1 MANERL
7 FELVYLLQSRGSMT
21 AQELAERFEVST
33 RTIRR
38 DVDALSGAGIPIVTQ
53 RGAGGGISL
62 LPGFVLDRST
72 LTQNERSE
80 MLAGLRSMASLGGS
94 EAGSALTKLGGL
106 YPEAQPSW
114 LEADFSPWGS
124 GPTQKRVFDTL
135 KTAILQRRQ
144 VRFTYYGA
152 SGPPTQ
158 RTVDPVRMVYKASAW
173 YVQAFCRLRGE
184 MRTFK
189 VCRITAAALLADT
202 FALDNAHLPPP
213 VEVQDCPSMVH
224 LELLFSPEA
233 AHRVY
238 DLFDPEMVT
247 ARADGRLFV
256 TASYPNDG
264 WVRGMLLG
272 FGEDVVVLSPPS
284 FQRELAA
291 VAKKILQNYSFSE

>member
-7 FELVYLLQSRGSMT
+7 FELVYLLQSRGTMT
-21 AQELAERFEVST
+21 AQELAERFEVSP

-72 LTQNERSE
+72 LTQRERSE
-80 MLAGLRSMASLGGS
+80 VLAGLRSMASLGG
-94 EAGSALTKLGGL
+94 EDAGSALTKLGGL
-106 YPEAQPSW
+106 YPEAEPGW

-124 GPTQKRVFDTL
+124 GPAQKKIFDTL
-135 KTAILQRRQ
+135 KAAILQRRQ

-152 SGPPTQ
+152 AGRQTR
-158 RTVDPVRMVYKASAW
+158 RTADPVRLVYKASAW

-189 VCRITAAALLADT
+189 VCRMMDVTLLDAT
-202 FALDNAHLPPP
+202 FALDEAHLPPP
-213 VEVQDCPSMVH
+213 VEVQTCADMVR
-224 LELLFSPEA
+224 LELLFASGA

-238 DLFDPEMVT
+238 DLFDPEEVT

-256 TASYPNDG
+256 TVSYPNDG
-264 WVRGMLLG
+264 WVRGMLLS
-272 FGEDVVVLSPPS
+272 FGEDVVVLSPPAL
-284 FQRELAA
+284 QRELAA
-291 VAKKILQNYSFSE
+291 AARGILKNYSFSE

>member
-21 AQELAERFEVST
+21 AQELAERFEVSP

-80 MLAGLRSMASLGGS
+80 VLAGLRSMASLGGT

-106 YPEAQPSW
+106 YPEAQPGW

-124 GPTQKRVFDTL
+124 GPAQKKVFDTL

-144 VRFTYYGA
+144 VCFTYHAAAGQQ
-152 SGPPTQ
+152 TQ
-158 RTVDPVRMVYKASAW
+158 RTADPVRLVYKASAW
-173 YVQAFCRLRGE
+173 YVQALCRLRGE

-189 VCRITAAALLADT
+189 VCRMTAVTLLETAFD
-202 FALDNAHLPPP
+202 LDDAHTPPP
-213 VEVQDCPSMVH
+213 VEITDCPDMVH
-224 LELLFSPEA
+224 LELLFAPAA

-238 DLFDPEMVT
+238 DLFDPEAVT

-264 WVRGMLLG
+264 WVRSMLLS
-272 FGEDVVVLSPPS
+272 FGEDVVVLSPPAL
-284 FQRELAA
+284 QRDLAA
-291 VAKKILQNYSFSE
+291 AAKKILQNYSFSE